1 MSRDHV
7 ANLIRE
13 TYEEDALG
21 QQMPIEHLR
30 EVFCQIDSVRQTEWF
45 SAGQKGLKAQFLV
58 KVFPDDY
65 NGETLIEVD
74 GVRYSIYRTFL
85 NKHDQMEL
93 YLERKG
99 GA

>member
-7 ANLIRE
+7 ANLISE
-13 TYEEDALG
+13 TYEGDALG
-21 QQMPIEHLR
+21 QQVATEHLR

-45 SAGQKGLKAQFLV
+45 SAGQKGLKAQFVV
-58 KVFPDDY
+58 KVFADDY
-65 NGETLIEVD
+65 AGESLIEVD
-74 GVRYSIYRTFL
+74 GVRYGIYRTFL
-85 NKHDQMEL
+85 NAHDQMEL

>member
-7 ANLIRE
+7 ATLISE
-13 TYEEDALG
+13 TYKGDALG
-21 QQMPIEHLR
+21 QQVPTEHLR

-45 SAGQKGLKAQFLV
+45 SAGQNGLKAQFVV
-58 KVFPDDY
+58 KVFADDY
-65 NGETLIEVD
+65 AGESLIEVD
-74 GVRYSIYRTFL
+74 GVRYGIYRTFL
-85 NKHDQMEL
+85 NAHDQMEL